1 MASTVDARSK
11 WTTLTLPKDKG
22 GNQVTVNY
30 YVDTVKNDKDEDELS
45 LFGTVAWVFGPN
57 QMPKDENSVRMC
69 LSIKEKVDEEVGLE
83 KWESINFY
91 LENYKAKNSWT

>member
-1 MASTVDARSK
+1 VANTVDARSK

-30 YVDTVKNDKDEDELS
+30 YVDTVKNDDDEDELS

-57 QMPKDENSVRMC
+57 
-69 LSIKEKVDEEVGLE
+69 
-83 KWESINFY
+83 
-91 LENYKAKNSWT
+91 